1 MHGYSTDSG
10 ERRVVSLLLA
20 SVAIALG
27 WVSSRILAVTNLVVP
42 WWLDAPSSLAFYGA
56 LNSLFDRYLWRNG
69 LVSKLGLVRIPNLA
83 GQWHGYLVSS
93 FDGHENRHHLVITI
107 FQSWTHIAVFLTTA
121 TSMSR
126 SCAAVIQV
134 DDPEGVA
141 LIYQYQNQPLADA
154 MKTMHMHYGT
164 AMLRVSNGG
173 CLVGDY
179 YAGRDRR
186 TFGRIYCRRQ
196 LRSPQMDAESVYA
209 ASGAKGGATR
219 LRITDIFDWTVKL
232 ATTARAA
239 SAVEGPIG
247 KPQRFRFDRRLT
259 DKS

>member
-10 ERRVVSLLLA
+10 ERRVVPLLLA

-27 WVSSRILAVTNLVVP
+27 WISSRILAVTHLPVP

-56 LNSLFDRYLWRNG
+56 LYALFDAYLWRNV

-93 FDGHENRHHLVITI
+93 FDGHEKHHQLVITI
-107 FQSWTHIAVFLTTA
+107 FQSWTQITVFLTTG
-121 TSMSR
+121 TSISR

-164 AMLRVSNGG
+164 AMLRLSNGG

-186 TFGRIYCRRQ
+186 TFGRIYCRKQ
-196 LRSPQMDAESVYA
+196 VRSPQPETESVET
-209 ASGAKGGATR
+209 ASGPTG
-219 LRITDIFDWTVKL
+219 V
-232 ATTARAA
+232 A
-239 SAVEGPIG
+239 STPWI
-247 KPQRFRFDRRLT
+247 RTF
-259 DKS
+259 

>member
-1 MHGYSTDSG
+1 MHGYSTDSN
-10 ERRVVSLLLA
+10 ERRVVPLLLA
-20 SVAIALG
+20 SVAIALA
-27 WVSSRILAVTNLVVP
+27 WMSSKSLAAAHLSVP
-42 WWLDAPSSLAFYGA
+42 WWMEAPSSMAFYGV
-56 LNSLFDRYLWRNG
+56 LYTLFDKYLWRNG
-69 LVSKLGLVRIPNLA
+69 LVHKLGLVRIPNLM
-83 GQWHGYLVSS
+83 GRWRGYLITS
-93 FDGHENRHHLVITI
+93 FDGHGKRHDLVINI
-107 FQSWTHIAVFLTTA
+107 FQSWTQISVFLTTR

-164 AMLRVSNGG
+164 AMLRVSDGG

-196 LRSPQMDAESVYA
+196 LSSPQTDAESVYS
-209 ASGAKGGATR
+209 ASAAKGVASR
-219 LRITDIFDWTVKL
+219 CRITGIFDWTVK
-232 ATTARAA
+232 
-239 SAVEGPIG
+239 
-247 KPQRFRFDRRLT
+247 
-259 DKS
+259 